1 MFMVWWLLSFIL
13 ISILNGYFDNQDC
26 DFLIGKFQFIEEF
39 FKIEMF
45 RNKMD
50 IKLLLEKINDVMV
63 GYNGLFIFIKNMENE
78 KIVEFYVKNF
88 VVLVVLFNKLGDIF
102 DYMIQMEENNIV
114 YCSILWWVVVMLE
127 QGKSKY
133 VIIMVVM
140 DIGYYILFMD
150 KFSIWLFWFNIGLV
164 FIFVFLGWLIIC
176 IGLKLLWEM
185 ISLVFFMIVYSL
197 DQCLNFDLVLLEIF
211 EIMQEFNNMFDC
223 LEGVFWKLLD
233 FLFDIVYELCILV
246 SNLMMQMQF
255 VLVKER
261 DVLYYCE
268 ILFVNLE
275 ELKRL
280 L

>member
-1 MFMVWWLLSFIL
+1 
-13 ISILNGYFDNQDC
+13 
-26 DFLIGKFQFIEEF
+26 
-39 FKIEMF
+39 
-45 RNKMD
+45 MD